1 MPINLEV
8 GTFPSGSYTIN
19 YYTSERW
26 RDFELHNTG
35 NIVIEKV
42 SDNEP
47 ASGRVLISGDVVED
61 QVVTAIQEINDHN
74 GMGELHYQWYRN
86 GEAIPWATNEDYLLT
101 DDDAGRDIHVTV
113 SFEDGLG
120 NPESVSSLLLGAPY
134 GIVNIDDQPVGSV
147 YIRGPV
153 SVGSSLTIDTSG
165 YYDPDGI
172 SDISYQWKRRYKAY
186 STQDQDIGLDSD
198 TYIPTA
204 NDEYQLITAIV
215 SYSNIDG
222 TRESVETS
230 VTGPVSPATRPRV
243 TPPVDLTVPATG
255 ILTRIDPGMA
265 IARDDD
271 EGVLDVAL
279 GYLVSNGVET
289 PPPAVGLLDLPSGS
303 HLLVWSASDSRG
315 GTGKGI
321 QIVMVDPI
329 IEFGADLT
337 TSPDSPIGCPLV
349 LNGAAARYPVT
360 VPYTLTGVLLTDGS
374 EELVHAGNF
383 RIAQPQLASVLSIS
397 DTMLGNL
404 SGYGALILTM
414 DIPTNAVMGDKNTCL
429 IALSNENFAP
439 KVSLTAYQGELPA
452 RILSKAGGEVSIR
465 SSVED
470 FNSTDIHDYDW
481 SESDVRLI
489 DLDTDQDSFTFDPAN
504 LEPGLYRVKLRVS
517 DASANDVA
525 GLSVL
530 LVTETP
536 SLNSVDSD
544 GDGESNFTEGSGDS
558 DADGIPN
565 YLDPAGLQENLLLQE
580 PGSTTHY
587 LIQTDPGLTLGLGDI
602 AFFSQRHGALITR
615 DDILEYVASGLGG
628 EADAEAYSY
637 AGGLF
642 DFRINDIP
650 LAGSSVNVVIPQR
663 QMIAPESIYRKLL
676 PTGWGDF
683 VEDDR
688 NRVRSAPGEDGF
700 CPPPGDSAY
709 TTGLSE
715 GAWCVELTIEDG
727 GPNDADGVADGRIA
741 DPGGVTANL
750 SSGSGAGSGSGGGGT
765 FNLWVIVLLTII
777 LFIQCMGRLNRYQ
790 RNHIT

>member
-61 QVVTAIQEINDHN
+61 QVVTAIQEINDPN
-74 GMGELHYQWYRN
+74 GIGEFHYQWYRN
-86 GEAIPWATNEDYLLT
+86 GEAIPWATNEGYLLT
-101 DDDAGRDIHVTV
+101 DDDTGHDIHVTV

-120 NPESVSSLLLGAPY
+120 NQESVSSLLLGAPY

-153 SVGSSLTIDTSG
+153 SVGSALTIDTSG
-165 YYDPDGI
+165 FYDPDGI

-186 STQDQDIGLDSD
+186 AAQDQDIGLDSD

-204 NDEYQLITAIV
+204 NDDYQLITAIV

-222 TRESVETS
+222 TRESVESS
-230 VTGPVSPATRPRV
+230 VTGPVSPTTRPRV

-255 ILTRIDPGMA
+255 FLTRIDPGTA
-265 IARDDD
+265 TAQDDD
-271 EGVLDVAL
+271 EGVLEVVLDH
-279 GYLVSNGVET
+279 LVINGVET
-289 PPPAVGLLDLPSGS
+289 PPPVDGLLDLPPGS

-315 GTGKGI
+315 GTGEGI
-321 QIVMVDPI
+321 QIVRVDPI

-337 TSPDSPIGCPLV
+337 TSPDGPIGCLLV
-349 LNGAAARYPVT
+349 LNGAAARYPIT
-360 VPYTLTGVLLTDGS
+360 VSYTLNGVLTADGS
-374 EELVHAGNF
+374 EELVQAGNF
-383 RIAQPQLASVLSIS
+383 RIVQPRLASVLSIS
-397 DTMLGNL
+397 DTMLGDL
-404 SGYGALILTM
+404 SGYGALILTI
-414 DIPTNAVMGDKNTCL
+414 DTPTNAVMGDKNTCR
-429 IALSNENFAP
+429 ITLSGENFAP
-439 KVSLTAYQGELPA
+439 KVSLTAYQGEGPA

-470 FNSTDIHDYDW
+470 FNTADIHSYDW
-481 SESDVRLI
+481 SESDGRLT
-489 DLDTDQDSFTFDPAN
+489 DLDTNQASFTFDLAN

-517 DASANDVA
+517 DASTNDIA
-525 GLSVL
+525 ELSVL
-530 LVTETP
+530 VVTETP

-544 GDGESNFTEGSGDS
+544 RDGESNFTEGSGDS

-565 YLDPAGLQENLLLQE
+565 YMDPAGLQENLLLQE
-580 PGSTTHY
+580 LGNTTYY

-615 DDILEYVASGLGG
+615 DDILEYVGSGLGG

-688 NRVRSAPGEDGF
+688 NQVRSALGEDGL

-715 GAWCVELTIEDG
+715 GDWCVELTIEDG

-750 SSGSGAGSGSGGGGT
+750 SSGSGTGSGSGGGGV
-765 FNLWVIVLLTII
+765 FNLWVLLLLAFYRFAIRSRVN
-777 LFIQCMGRLNRYQ
+777 CV
-790 RNHIT
+790 HS

>member
-1 MPINLEV
+1 MHGWYGPFEFQDSQSL
-8 GTFPSGSYTIN
+8 TI
-19 YYTSERW
+19 E
-26 RDFELHNTG
+26 DA
-35 NIVIEKV
+35 

-47 ASGRVLISGDVVED
+47 ALGRIILSGEAAED
-61 QVVTAIQEINDHN
+61 QVVTASHTISDRN

-86 GEAIPWATNEDYLLT
+86 NQPIPWATNDSFLIT
-101 DDDAGRDIHVTV
+101 DDDVGQTIHVTA

-120 NPESVSSLLLGAPY
+120 NQESVSSLPIGLPD
-134 GIVNIDDQPVGSV
+134 GIANIDDPPIGLV
-147 YIRGPV
+147 YIRGSV
-153 SVGSSLTIDTSG
+153 SVGSELTIDTSG
-165 YYDPDGI
+165 LYDADGVNR
-172 SDISYQWKRRYKAY
+172 ISYQWKLRYRAY
-186 STQDQDIGLDSD
+186 SAHDQDIGPNSDS
-198 TYIPTA
+198 YIIPTGL
-204 NDEYQLITAIV
+204 DYYSITAIIN
-215 SYSNIDG
+215 YADLHG
-222 TRESVETS
+222 TWHSMETN
-230 VTGPVSPATRPRV
+230 VTGPVSPADRPIV
-243 TPPVDLTVPATG
+243 TPPDDLTVPAAD
-255 ILTRIDPGMA
+255 ILTRVDPGTA
-265 IARDDD
+265 TAHDDD
-271 EGVLDVAL
+271 EGSLEVVLDH
-279 GYLVSNGVET
+279 LVINGVEI
-289 PPPAVGLLDLPSGS
+289 PPPADGLLDLPPGS

-315 GTGKGI
+315 GTGEGI
-321 QIVMVDPI
+321 QIVRVDPI

-337 TSPDSPIGCPLV
+337 TSPDGPIGCPLV
-349 LNGAAARYPVT
+349 LNGTAARYPVT
-360 VPYTLTGVLLTDGS
+360 VPYTLNGVLTADGS
-374 EELVHAGNF
+374 EELVQAGNF
-383 RIAQPQLASVLSIS
+383 RIVQPQLASMLSIS

-414 DIPTNAVMGDKNTCL
+414 DTPTNAVMGDKSTCR

-452 RILSKAGGEVSIR
+452 RILSKAGGEVRIR

-470 FNSTDIHDYDW
+470 LNSTDIHSYDW
-481 SESDVRLI
+481 SESDGRLT
-489 DLDTDQDSFTFDPAN
+489 DLDGDQDSFTFDPAN

-530 LVTETP
+530 VVTEAP

-580 PGSTTHY
+580 PGSTTYY

-615 DDILEYVASGLGG
+615 NDILEYVGSGLGG
-628 EADAEAYSY
+628 EADAEAYPY

-642 DFRINDIP
+642 DFRVNDIP

-663 QMIAPESIYRKLL
+663 QIIAPESIYRKLL

-688 NRVRSAPGEDGF
+688 NQVRSAPGEDGL

-709 TTGLSE
+709 KIGLSE
-715 GAWCVELTIEDG
+715 GDWCVELTIEDG
-727 GPNDADGVADGRIA
+727 GPNDADGAADGSIA

-750 SSGSGAGSGSGGGGT
+750 SGGSGTGSGSGGGGV
-765 FNLWVIVLLTII
+765 FNLWVLL
-777 LFIQCMGRLNRYQ
+777 LLALYRFAMRSMVKRVYD
-790 RNHIT
+790 

>member
-289 PPPAVGLLDLPSGS
+289 PPPAVGLLDLPPGS
-303 HLLVWSASDSRG
+303 HQLVWSADDSRG
-315 GTGKGI
+315 GTGEGI
-321 QIVMVDPI
+321 QIVRVDPI
-329 IEFGADLT
+329 IEFGADLSS
-337 TSPDSPIGCPLV
+337 SPDGPIGCPLI
-349 LNGAAARYPVT
+349 LNGTAARYPVS
-360 VPYTLTGVLLTDGS
+360 VPYTLTGFSATDGS
-374 EELVHAGNF
+374 EALLNTGTF
-383 RIAQPQLASVLSIS
+383 RITQTQLESTLSIS
-397 DTMLGNL
+397 DTLLGDL
-404 SGYGALILTM
+404 SPYASLQLTM
-414 DIPTNAVMGDKNTCL
+414 ETPSNAVMGDKNSCR
-429 IALSNENFAP
+429 IALSSENFAP
-439 KVSLTAYQGELPA
+439 RVTLTAYQNETPS
-452 RILSKAGGEVSIR
+452 RIVNQNGGQVVVR
-465 SSVED
+465 STVED
-470 FNSTDIHDYDW
+470 LNGSDTHSYDW
-481 SESDVRLI
+481 GESDQRLT
-489 DLDTDQDSFTFDPAN
+489 DLDNDTGSFTFNPAG
-504 LEPGLYRVKLRVS
+504 LEPGLYRVSVRVS
-517 DASANDVA
+517 DGTASDTDVLSLRVA
-525 GLSVL
+525 AEAPGL
-530 LVTETP
+530 TA
-536 SLNSVDSD
+536 VDSD
-544 GDGESNFTEGSGDS
+544 GDGETDLAEGGGDS
-558 DADGIPN
+558 DADGIPD
-565 YLDPAGLQENLLLQE
+565 YLDPAGLPGNVLPQES
-580 PGSTTHY
+580 GSDSNY
-587 LIQTDPGLTLGLGDI
+587 LIQTASGLALSLGDI
-602 AFFSQRHGALITR
+602 AFLAQHHGALISR
-615 DDILEYVASGLGG
+615 NDILDYSANGLGG
-628 EADAEAYSY
+628 VADSVSY
-637 AGGLF
+637 PYEGGLF
-642 DFRINDIP
+642 DFRISG
-650 LAGSSVNVVIPQR
+650 LTQVGASATVVIPQR
-663 QMIAPESIYRKLL
+663 QVILSGSVYRKLT
-676 PTGWGDF
+676 PTGWGEYVVD
-683 VEDDR
+683 E
-688 NRVRSAPGEDGF
+688 NNLIKSAAGEAGV
-700 CPPPGDSAY
+700 CPAPGDSAY

-727 GPNDADGVADGRIA
+727 GPNDADGKSNGRIA
-741 DPGGVTANL
+741 DPGGVTTIL
-750 SSGSGAGSGSGGGGT
+750 SDDSGTGSSNGGGGI
-765 FNLWVIVLLTII
+765 FNLWAILLLAFT
-777 LFIQCMGRLNRYQ
+777 LYIQCAGRRNNHLRY
-790 RNHIT
+790 